1 MYRDHNCGELT
12 IKNVGEKVTLAGWV
26 QRIRNLGSM
35 KFIDL
40 RDEFGITQIVINDEE
55 LKQLVKEFEKRNIH
69 PDVIV
74 IDPPRKGLDLE
85 SIEYI
90 IKFRP
95 KKIGYVS
102 CSPATLARDL
112 KLLSTYYD
120 IGKVVPVDLFP
131 NSVHCEVV
139 TNLELKK

>member
-1 MYRDHNCGELT
+1 MANMNIEAN
-12 IKNVGEKVTLAGWV
+12 NVDNAEYIAGSV
-26 QRIRNLGSM
+26 ESKIA
-35 KFIDL
+35 
-40 RDEFGITQIVINDEE
+40 
-55 LKQLVKEFEKRNIH
+55 EFEERKIK

-74 IDPPRKGLDLE
+74 VDPPRKGLDLE

-102 CSPATLARDL
+102 CAPSTLARDL

-120 IGKVVPVDLFP
+120 IDTISPVDLFP
-131 NSVHCEVV
+131 HSEHIENVA
-139 TNLELKK
+139 LLKLKI